1 MNRRALF
8 TIFLIVF
15 IDLLGFGI
23 VLPLLPYVAERY
35 QANAFQIGLLTATYS
50 FFQFIAAPILGRL
63 SDRYGRKKILIISQF
78 GSVIGYLL
86 LGLANS
92 LPLLFISR
100 MIDGI
105 TGGNISIA
113 QAYIADVT
121 TSKDRA
127 KGMGLIGA
135 AFGLGFAIGPAL
147 GSLLYQ
153 IGGFSLPAYFAAA
166 VGTLTIIL
174 TAFTLKETVNVEKQR
189 TSPKTKLSFQEF
201 LNVMLTHP
209 IGLIILAFFML
220 SFAFSSMQGTF
231 ALWAEHTLGYGPT
244 QIGYIF
250 SFVGIGAIITQLL
263 ILPRVVNRFGERP
276 VFIYA
281 TLLLALGLLVMP
293 FSLHFGLLI
302 LANLLL
308 ILGNGLA
315 GSTSQSIASE
325 NVNPEEYGG
334 TMGIMQSGSSLGRI
348 LGPVIGG
355 YLFNLVNPNTP
366 FFVAGIIVLIIF
378 FMLKSFLTREPAFLA
393 RLRLRWVK

>member
-8 TIFLIVF
+8 TIFFIVF

-23 VLPLLPYVAERY
+23 VLPLLPYVAEHY
-35 QANAFQIGLLTATYS
+35 HANAFQIGLLAATYS

-63 SDRYGRKKILIISQF
+63 SDRYGRKKILLISQF

-92 LPLLFISR
+92 LLLLFVSR

-121 TSKDRA
+121 TPKNRA

-147 GSLLYQ
+147 GGILYS

-166 VGTLTIIL
+166 VGLLTMLL
-174 TAFTLKETVNVEKQR
+174 TTIALKETVNVEKVKS
-189 TSPKTKLSFQEF
+189 SPKTQFSVQEF
-201 LNVMLTHP
+201 INIMLTHP
-209 IGLIILAFFML
+209 IGLIIFTFFML

-231 ALWAEHTLGYGPT
+231 ALWAEHTLGFGPT
-244 QIGYIF
+244 EIGYVFTFI
-250 SFVGIGAIITQLL
+250 GIGAIITQLL

-281 TLLLALGLLVMP
+281 LLLLALGLILMP
-293 FSLHFGLLI
+293 FSLHISVLI

-308 ILGNGLA
+308 VLGNGLA
-315 GSTSQSIASE
+315 SSTSQSIASE
-325 NVNPEEYGG
+325 NVNPAEYGG
-334 TMGIMQSGSSLGRI
+334 TMGIMQSGASLGRI

-355 YLFNLVNPNTP
+355 YLYNLFNPNTP
-366 FFVAGIIVLIIF
+366 FFIAGFIVFLMF
-378 FMLKSFLTREPAFLA
+378 LLLRVSLTREPMLLA
-393 RLRLRWVK
+393 RLRQRFAS